1 MVEHFSWSG
10 GDGVGLSIEVL
21 DFHGNSRECFEEGD
35 FLGNDKVSASA
46 LEDRVLLDLYAHV
59 DVARDDARLSQQ
71 NITYSSFSP
80 VKM

>member
-1 MVEHFSWSG
+1 
-10 GDGVGLSIEVL
+10 
-21 DFHGNSRECFEEGD
+21 
-35 FLGNDKVSASA
+35 
-46 LEDRVLLDLYAHV
+46 VLLDLYAHV